1 MILMRCR
8 ICGISS
14 GSGLSATI
22 KKNGVKYKDWSQSI
36 TLPFFN
42 FNCYDLRKDK
52 DAGYIEIFLSP
63 HQSLSSRLI
72 SYHWFT
78 TLIVLAINTVL
89 SSVLL
94 LQGYSA
100 CTYQDSMFVCNGL
113 VDISSVLPSPREREI
128 EREIHNG
135 LPLTRQCHG

>member
-1 MILMRCR
+1 MRCR

-22 KKNGVKYKDWSQSI
+22 KKMDWSQSI
-36 TLPFFN
+36 TLLFFN
-42 FNCYDLRKDK
+42 FNYYDLRKDK
-52 DAGYIEIFLSP
+52 DAGYIEILLSP

-72 SYHWFT
+72 SYHWLT

-100 CTYQDSMFVCNGL
+100 CTYQDSMFICNGL
-113 VDISSVLPSPREREI
+113 VDNCSVLPSPRERDS
-128 EREIHNG
+128 
-135 LPLTRQCHG
+135 LSLTSVTVLWSLSKTYLS